1 MKINIL
7 ILILILFCQ
16 VNPLL
21 PDKKRKELFLKYIE
35 EIPNDRIEP
44 INYFASNYDDF
55 DDYELESI
63 PYDKKEI
70 DNIISRYNFP
80 ASYNFSEAVKA
91 KVNVKDQGHCRCCWA
106 FASTTTLSYRYKLI
120 GKEVDL
126 SPQHELSCY
135 HSTCD
140 FGISSMD
147 SQLNLIK
154 NGTVTEECL
163 PYSSENHTV
172 EPCPATC
179 KDPNV
184 EYKKYYA
191 KNLFRVKIDQNNF
204 YDVTAFIMDQLLTQG
219 PVITSMTVFRDF
231 FKFVHDPNCKNMV
244 YTYDGVSEEV
254 GRHALSLIGYG
265 LLNDKYYWIL
275 QNSWGY
281 DTCQGGFVK
290 IEFGQVGVGNIAFS
304 DPYIEEQ
311 PTPNVI
317 DVDFSNMN
325 TGCQLEVKSNSDLN
339 NMKSQLNIIFKHEI
353 KDTEFDYICGITKFI
368 NEEKKI
374 KCYFELLNSQTA
386 YKGKYTYKSFEN
398 IREGKGNTFKLNS
411 FTEKSFTYYGRDHF
425 EPLSKILN
433 IKDKENNYYFVSK
446 KGSRISF
453 IFNPAGV
460 DKSLPPIYANNKNS
474 NALSNCKV
482 SSVYLNEEQTQYI
495 AYCDISDKELN
506 YFDDYSKNENKM
518 LYNVLCGQSSTMNLS
533 VYKLDTKLYPS
544 IYVKYFLISE
554 IDWSPY
560 NTVSLLTNID
570 GSVEGCKDDE
580 VLFTVVVKVEK
591 DNKNYTEGIQ
601 CSLGKLKDTGKNF
614 LIYCQFNRTVDF
626 DNLYLTPYA
635 SIAKFTFPYEIII
648 DKEFKGSYFIPKE
661 VVSNYCP
668 RYSSNFYI
676 FIIFI
681 FFIIF

>member
-1 MKINIL
+1 M
-7 ILILILFCQ
+7 
-16 VNPLL
+16 
-21 PDKKRKELFLKYIE
+21 
-35 EIPNDRIEP
+35 
-44 INYFASNYDDF
+44 A
-55 DDYELESI
+55 
-63 PYDKKEI
+63 
-70 DNIISRYNFP
+70 
-80 ASYNFSEAVKA
+80 
-91 KVNVKDQGHCRCCWA
+91 
-106 FASTTTLSYRYKLI
+106 
-120 GKEVDL
+120 
-126 SPQHELSCY
+126 
-135 HSTCD
+135 
-140 FGISSMD
+140 
-147 SQLNLIK
+147 
-154 NGTVTEECL
+154 
-163 PYSSENHTV
+163 
-172 EPCPATC
+172 
-179 KDPNV
+179 
-184 EYKKYYA
+184 
-191 KNLFRVKIDQNNF
+191 
-204 YDVTAFIMDQLLTQG
+204 
-219 PVITSMTVFRDF
+219 
-231 FKFVHDPNCKNMV
+231 
-244 YTYDGVSEEV
+244 
-254 GRHALSLIGYG
+254 
-265 LLNDKYYWIL
+265 
-275 QNSWGY
+275 
-281 DTCQGGFVK
+281 
-290 IEFGQVGVGNIAFS
+290 
-304 DPYIEEQ
+304 
-311 PTPNVI
+311 
-317 DVDFSNMN
+317 
-325 TGCQLEVKSNSDLN
+325 
-339 NMKSQLNIIFKHEI
+339 
-353 KDTEFDYICGITKFI
+353 
-368 NEEKKI
+368 
-374 KCYFELLNSQTA
+374 
-386 YKGKYTYKSFEN
+386 
-398 IREGKGNTFKLNS
+398 
-411 FTEKSFTYYGRDHF
+411 
-425 EPLSKILN
+425 
-433 IKDKENNYYFVSK
+433 DKENNYYFVSR

>member
-1 MKINIL
+1 
-7 ILILILFCQ
+7 
-16 VNPLL
+16 
-21 PDKKRKELFLKYIE
+21 
-35 EIPNDRIEP
+35 
-44 INYFASNYDDF
+44 
-55 DDYELESI
+55 
-63 PYDKKEI
+63 
-70 DNIISRYNFP
+70 
-80 ASYNFSEAVKA
+80 
-91 KVNVKDQGHCRCCWA
+91 
-106 FASTTTLSYRYKLI
+106 
-120 GKEVDL
+120 
-126 SPQHELSCY
+126 
-135 HSTCD
+135 
-140 FGISSMD
+140 MD

-163 PYSSENHTV
+163 PYSSKNHAV

-398 IREGKGNTFKLNS
+398 IREGKGNTFKLNL

-560 NTVSLLTNID
+560 TTVSLLTNID

-591 DNKNYTEGIQ
+591 DNKNYIEGIQ